1 MKKAGWV
8 GRTGAA
14 LTLAVALVGLGACG
28 GSTGPDPLPSPTPLP
43 TPAATITAV
52 GSGALVIHP
61 SLDSRFEFAL
71 ETPIRLTETAGGSAD
86 WNFARF
92 QTFLA
97 GREVERNEIGSDAI
111 RAGGYGRVAANS
123 NQVVTAVFRLNS
135 DDFDRIDITLGF
147 GDLKDA
153 RQFTVP
159 VPGTS
164 FSGVNISLVPMFAP
178 PGGRLQA
185 GS

>member
-1 MKKAGWV
+1 M
-8 GRTGAA
+8 
-14 LTLAVALVGLGACG
+14 
-28 GSTGPDPLPSPTPLP
+28 
-43 TPAATITAV
+43 
-52 GSGALVIHP
+52 IHP

-97 GREVERNEIGSDAI
+97 GREVERNEVGSDVI
-111 RAGGYGRVAANS
+111 RNAGFGRVAASS
-123 NQVVTAVFRLNS
+123 NQVVRVYFRLNS

-159 VPGTS
+159 VPGST
-164 FSGVNISLVPMFAP
+164 FSGVNISLTPAFAP
-178 PGGRLQA
+178 PEGRLQA

>member
-1 MKKAGWV
+1 MKKTGWV
-8 GRTGAA
+8 GRTGPA
-14 LTLAVALVGLGACG
+14 LTLAVALGACG
-28 GSTGPDPLPSPTPLP
+28 GGGGVTNPPLPPPPP
-43 TPAATITAV
+43 TPAAAITAV
-52 GSGALVIHP
+52 GAGALVIHP

-97 GREVERNEIGSDAI
+97 GREVERNEIGSDVI
-111 RAGGYGRVAANS
+111 RNAGFGRVAASS
-123 NQVVTAVFRLNS
+123 NRVVTVVFRINS

-147 GDLKDA
+147 GDLRDA
-153 RQFTVP
+153 RQFTVA

-164 FSGVNISLVPMFAP
+164 FSGVTLSIVPLFAP
-178 PGGRLQA
+178 PGGKLQA